1 MSEEINSI
9 NKSFFIKLKDGDFGL
24 AKTYWLYGVVVNL
37 VLSIPSY
44 VVSDLFFLIVFTI
57 IGLIYGVIVLIGIWN
72 AASRY
77 EGLKL
82 WAILAKLATILGVVT
97 IFVTI
102 SGLFYL
108 FQV

>member
-44 VVSDLFFLIVFTI
+44 VVSDLFFGKIEI
-57 IGLIYGVIVLIGIWN
+57 IDSNNY
-72 AASRY
+72 
-77 EGLKL
+77 
-82 WAILAKLATILGVVT
+82 
-97 IFVTI
+97 
-102 SGLFYL
+102 
-108 FQV
+108 

>member
-1 MSEEINSI
+1 MREKI

-37 VLSIPSY
+37 ILSIPTY
-44 VVSDLFFLIVFTI
+44 VVSNLSLLIVLTI

-72 AASRY
+72 SASRY

-82 WAILAKLATILGVVT
+82 WAILAKLATILGFIT
-97 IFVTI
+97 IILTAV
-102 SGLFYL
+102 GLLYL
-108 FQV
+108 FQA